1 MDFIDLKGYFNNV
14 RAIFL
19 MELRERTYIDIGAH
33 VFSIIVEEIRT
44 TLRPKFFLPSLIM
57 RILHEKGV
65 ETPQDISFMSVPSAI
80 NSQTII
86 RSRVRL
92 PGDEEADDPEQEH
105 LADTEIEAERQ
116 PSSSRRG
123 GGHGRSGASS
133 SSSVPPDAF
142 QIILER
148 INGLRDV
155 QTEHS
160 NKLTTI

>member
-1 MDFIDLKGYFNNV
+1 MLFRSKDYFNNA

-19 MELRERTYIDIGAH
+19 MELQERTYIDIGAH
-33 VFSIIVEEIRT
+33 VFSIIAEEIRT
-44 TLRPKFFLPSLIM
+44 TLRAKHFLPILIM

-65 ETPQDISFMSVPSAI
+65 ETPQDISLKSVPSAI

-92 PGDEEADDPEQEH
+92 LGDEEADDPEQEH

-116 PSSSRRG
+116 PSTSRRG

-142 QIILER
+142 QFILER
-148 INGLRDV
+148 IDGLRDV

-160 NKLTTI
+160 NRLTTI

>member
-1 MDFIDLKGYFNNV
+1 
-14 RAIFL
+14 
-19 MELRERTYIDIGAH
+19 
-33 VFSIIVEEIRT
+33 
-44 TLRPKFFLPSLIM
+44 
-57 RILHEKGV
+57 
-65 ETPQDISFMSVPSAI
+65 MSVPSTI
-80 NSQTII
+80 NSQTIL

-105 LADTEIEAERQ
+105 LTDTEIEVERQ

-133 SSSVPPDAF
+133 SSSVPPNAF

-148 INGLRDV
+148 IDGLRDV

-160 NKLTTI
+160 NRLTTI